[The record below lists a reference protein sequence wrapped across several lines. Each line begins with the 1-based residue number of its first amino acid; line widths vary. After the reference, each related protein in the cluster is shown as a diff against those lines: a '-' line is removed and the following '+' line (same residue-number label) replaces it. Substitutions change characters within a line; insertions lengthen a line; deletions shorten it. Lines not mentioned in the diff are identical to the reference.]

1 MASPRSTQFR
11 RFAVP
16 RNNRSRL
23 LLGGLFC
30 VIPLKVVLLSG
41 CGSSASSST
50 VTVSSAKEYADGA
63 RQIEENNKRH
73 IQEALAAKKAAR
85 SKK

>member
-1 MASPRSTQFR
+1 MASPQSPQFR

-16 RNNRSRL
+16 RYNRSSL

-30 VIPLKVVLLSG
+30 LFPLNVVLLSG
-41 CGSSASSST
+41 CGSSASSSA

-73 IQEALAAKKAAR
+73 IQAALAAKKAAR
-85 SKK
+85 AKK